1 MPPVD
6 RNNPVRGEGSDSQFT
21 LMEFLRKY
29 GTDAKCLDW
38 LWRTRYAP
46 DGHTAECP
54 KCERPRKFHRV
65 ASRPSYSCDSCGHHL
80 HPTAGTIFHKSSTSL
95 HLWFYAMYLM
105 ASTKTGLAA
114 KQLEREIGVSYKTA
128 WRMLNLIRT
137 QLMEQ
142 DDVKLSGDVEVDE
155 TLGGGNVRAGDA
167 RRGLAYVHKS
177 HRPTVWAAV
186 ERGGRVKA
194 KVVRSRASSD
204 VEGPIYENVEPES
217 IIFTDEWKGY
227 DHFRLSSR
235 FIRHER
241 IRHEDRIYVQGHV
254 HTQTVEGFFGN
265 VKGGIRGV
273 YHGVSRRWLNAYLNE
288 YAWRYSNRFERR
300 AMFDLLLLRTLSD

>member
-21 LMEFLRKY
+21 LMEFLRQY
-29 GTDAKCLDW
+29 GTDAQCLDW

-194 KVVRSRASSD
+194 KVVKSRASQD
-204 VEGPIYENVEPES
+204 VEGAIYANVEPES
-217 IIFTDEWKGY
+217 IIFTDEYRGY
-227 DHFRLSSR
+227 DHVRLSSR

-241 IRHEDRIYVQGHV
+241 IRHEDRVYVRGHV

-265 VKGGIRGV
+265 VKGGLRGV
-273 YHGVSRRWLNAYLNE
+273 YHGVSRRWLNSYLNE

>member
-21 LMEFLRKY
+21 LMEFLGKY
-29 GTDAKCLDW
+29 GTDEKCLDW

-46 DGHTAECP
+46 DGHSAECP

-65 ASRPSYSCDSCGHHL
+65 KARPSYSCDSCGHHL

-167 RRGLAYVHKS
+167 RRGNAFVHRS
-177 HRPTVWAAV
+177 YRPTIWAARRARQGEGRQV
-186 ERGGRVKA
+186 AGLAGRG
-194 KVVRSRASSD
+194 RA
-204 VEGPIYENVEPES
+204 IYANVEPES
-217 IIFTDEWKGY
+217 IIFTDDWKGY
-227 DHFRLSSR
+227 DHYVLAAGSSAMSASSIATASTCAATSTPR
-235 FIRHER
+235 PS
-241 IRHEDRIYVQGHV
+241 
-254 HTQTVEGFFGN
+254 
-265 VKGGIRGV
+265 KGSSGT
-273 YHGVSRRWLNAYLNE
+273 SRAASE
-288 YAWRYSNRFERR
+288 ASTTASR
-300 AMFDLLLLRTLSD
+300 AVG

>member
-21 LMEFLRKY
+21 LMEFLRQY
-29 GTDAKCLDW
+29 GTDAQCLDW

-167 RRGLAYVHKS
+167 RRGLGRVKTSY
-177 HRPTVWAAV
+177 RPTVWAAV

-194 KVVRSRASSD
+194 KVVKSRASQD
-204 VEGPIYENVEPES
+204 VEGAIYANVEPES
-217 IIFTDEWKGY
+217 IIFTDEYRGY
-227 DHFRLSSR
+227 DHVRLSSR

-241 IRHEDRIYVQGHV
+241 IPRLRSRPRPHSDCRR
-254 HTQTVEGFFGN
+254 N
-265 VKGGIRGV
+265 VKGGLRGV
-273 YHGVSRRWLNAYLNE
+273 YHGVSRRWLNSYLNE